1 MLFDDITL
9 IEGSNI
15 SNLTI
20 VSGTNVDRGNLT
32 SSDGELFFQT
42 DGDSGFYGF
51 INATW
56 SKIVTGIIDGGSF

>member
-1 MLFDDITL
+1 MLCDSIAL

-20 VSGTNVDRGNLT
+20 VSGTVIDKGNLT
-32 SSDGELFFQT
+32 ANDGELFFQT

-51 INATW
+51 ADAAW